1 MISTLHLRKF
11 CYLEEGGKKKKTEGE
26 IGAKMKEETEKEKRG
41 SKGRGVREVC
51 NNFL

>member
-1 MISTLHLRKF
+1 MIGTLHWRKF
-11 CYLEEGGKKKKTEGE
+11 CYLEEGKENKKPEGE
-26 IGAKMKEETEKEKRG
+26 IGAKMKEETVKEKRG